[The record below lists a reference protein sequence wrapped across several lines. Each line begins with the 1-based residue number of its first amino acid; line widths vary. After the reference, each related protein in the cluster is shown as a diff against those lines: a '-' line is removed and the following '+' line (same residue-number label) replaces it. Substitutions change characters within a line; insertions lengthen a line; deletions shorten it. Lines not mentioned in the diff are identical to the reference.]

1 MGRNLV
7 MPKLS
12 DSNEESVIVKWLKQA
27 GDSFA
32 AGEALAEIE
41 TDKATVIY
49 EAESDGVLATIVVEE
64 GGAARPGEPIAT
76 IDGEGDAP
84 SAPPAPEAATPVR
97 TGDGRRIDFRT
108 AVREAL
114 DESLAADERVVLFGE
129 DVAVAGGVF
138 AVTPGLYEKYGP
150 DRVFDTPISELA
162 LAGAAFGSAVTGLRP
177 VVEIMFGDFLPL
189 VMDSI
194 VNQMS
199 KYWFLTGGEV
209 SVPVVIRSV
218 VGGGGRFGAIH
229 SQTPASWFMGIPGIK
244 IVAPSMPGDA
254 RALLR
259 AAIEDDNP
267 VLFFEHK
274 RLYGVEGEADGA
286 SAVIGEAAIV
296 RDGRDVTLVSA
307 MRGVHECLAA
317 AGTLA
322 GRGIEAEVVD
332 LRTLR
337 PLDAKTVLAS
347 LARTNRLVVV
357 EEGPLTGGWA
367 GEVLS
372 LAVEQGLGDIDD
384 AWRITSP
391 DSPIPYS
398 PPLEDAHLPGA
409 ERIVAEVERRLR

>member
-1 MGRNLV
+1 MPQDLV

-12 DSNEESVIVKWLKQA
+12 DSTEQSVIVKWLKQA
-27 GDSFA
+27 GEPFA
-32 AGEALAEIE
+32 RGEPLAEIE
-41 TDKATVIY
+41 TDKATVVY
-49 EAESDGVLATIVVEE
+49 EAETDGVLETIVVEE
-64 GGAARPGEPIAT
+64 GGAALPGEPIAT
-76 IDGEGDAP
+76 IDGDGPAF
-84 SAPPAPEAATPVR
+84 SAPPVPAAPRAPA
-97 TGDGRRIDFRT
+97 GGGRRIDFRT

-114 DESLAADERVVLFGE
+114 DEALDADERVVFFGE

-138 AVTPGLYEKYGP
+138 AATPGLYEKHGP

-177 VVEIMFGDFLPL
+177 VVEVMFGDFLPL

-199 KYWFLTGGEV
+199 KYWFLTQGEV

-229 SQTPASWFMGIPGIK
+229 SQMPASWLMGIPGIK
-244 IVAPSMPGDA
+244 IVAPSTPGDA
-254 RALLR
+254 KALLR

-274 RLYGVEGEADGA
+274 RLYGVEGDADA
-286 SAVIGEAAIV
+286 SSPVIGEASVV
-296 RDGRDVTLVSA
+296 RQGGDVTLVSA
-307 MRGVHECLAA
+307 MRGVHECLGAA
-317 AGTLA
+317 ETLA

-337 PLDAKTVLAS
+337 PLDTKTVLDS

-372 LAVEQGLGDIDD
+372 LATEQGLSDIDD
-384 AWRITSP
+384 AWRIATP
-391 DSPIPYS
+391 NSPIPYS

-409 ERIVAEVERRLR
+409 ARIAAEVEGRLR